1 MNKIKLICLFIY
13 IEYLNSK
20 QYKLKSVINKMKIA
34 VFDTE
39 TTGLPKTKIINYE
52 TLAHWPHVVQ
62 FSYIIYDTE
71 LKKIIKTVDF
81 VIRIPENINISDEAS
96 DIHGI
101 TNFISQTSQYKI
113 EDALLFF
120 SNDYL
125 NYGIDLIVGHNLS
138 FDINL
143 LKVELMREIGTII
156 DTKNKRQFSQLLDSL
171 NDMKVESPESPELP
185 NLYCTMQKTI
195 ELCNLKTKTRYGKEY
210 LKFPK
215 LSELHMKLFNSSPRN
230 LHNSLNDVL
239 ICLRCYYMLE
249 HKVDIIEIDSEI
261 KSLLSDL
268 I

>member
-1 MNKIKLICLFIY
+1 MNKIKLICLFEF

-20 QYKLKSVINKMKIA
+20 QFKLKSVINKMKIA
-34 VFDTE
+34 IFDTE
-39 TTGLPKTKIINYE
+39 TTGLPKSKIINE
-52 TLAHWPHVVQ
+52 LTLQLWPHIVQ

-71 LKKIIKTVDF
+71 LKKIIKTVDLI
-81 VIRIPENINISDEAS
+81 IRIPENINISDEVS

-113 EDALLFF
+113 EDALTHF
-120 SNDYL
+120 SKDYL

-138 FDINL
+138 FDINM
-143 LKVELMREIGTII
+143 LKVELMREIIK
-156 DTKNKRQFSQLLDSL
+156 DQNNYNKRMFLQLLESL
-171 NDMKVESPESPELP
+171 DDMKPDSQE
-185 NLYCTMQKTI
+185 LYCTMQKTI
-195 ELCNLKTKTRYGKEY
+195 ELCNLKAKTKYGKEY
-210 LKFPK
+210 IKFPK
-215 LSELHMKLFNSSPRN
+215 LNELHMKLFNSQPRN

-261 KSLLSDL
+261 KSLLIDL

>member
-1 MNKIKLICLFIY
+1 MNKIKLICLFEF

-20 QYKLKSVINKMKIA
+20 QFKLKSVINKMKIA
-34 VFDTE
+34 IFDTE
-39 TTGLPKTKIINYE
+39 TTGLPKSKIINE
-52 TLAHWPHVVQ
+52 LTLQLWPHIVQ

-71 LKKIIKTVDF
+71 LKKIIKTVDLI
-81 VIRIPENINISDEAS
+81 IRIPENINISDEVS

-113 EDALLFF
+113 EDALIHF

-138 FDINL
+138 FDINM
-143 LKVELMREIGTII
+143 LKVELMREISNGQNNLN
-156 DTKNKRQFSQLLDSL
+156 DKRIFLQLLEILD
-171 NDMKVESPESPELP
+171 DMKPESQE
-185 NLYCTMQKTI
+185 LYCTMQKTI
-195 ELCNLKTKTRYGKEY
+195 GLCNLKAKTKYGKEY
-210 LKFPK
+210 VKFPK
-215 LSELHMKLFNSSPRN
+215 LNELHMKLFNSSPRN

-261 KSLLSDL
+261 KSLLIDL

>member
-1 MNKIKLICLFIY
+1 MNKIKLICLFLY

-20 QYKLKSVINKMKIA
+20 QFKLKSVINKMKIA

-39 TTGLPKTKIINYE
+39 TTGLPKSKLINE
-52 TLAHWPHVVQ
+52 LTLHLWPYVVQ

-71 LKKIIKTVDF
+71 LKKIVKTVDL
-81 VIRIPENINISDEAS
+81 VIRIPENINISDEVS

-101 TNFISQTSQYKI
+101 TNFISQSSQHTI
-113 EDALLFF
+113 EDALTHF

-138 FDINL
+138 FDINM
-143 LKVELMREIGTII
+143 LKVELMREINK
-156 DTKNKRQFSQLLDSL
+156 DQNNLYNKRMFLQLLEALDCMNSDS
-171 NDMKVESPESPELP
+171 KE
-185 NLYCTMQKTI
+185 LYCTMQKTI
-195 ELCNLKTKTRYGKEY
+195 TLCNLKTVSRYGKEF

-215 LSELHMKLFNSSPRN
+215 LNELHIKLFNSSPRN

-249 HKVDIIEIDSEI
+249 YKVDIIEIDSKI
-261 KSLLSDL
+261 KSLLIDL

>member
-1 MNKIKLICLFIY
+1 MNKIKLICLINY
-13 IEYLNSK
+13 LEYLNSK
-20 QYKLKSVINKMKIA
+20 QYKLKSVFNIMKIA

-39 TTGLPKTKIINYE
+39 TTGLPKTKLLNDE
-52 TLAHWPHVVQ
+52 SLALWPHVVQ

-71 LKKIIKTVDF
+71 LQKIIKTVDF
-81 VIRIPENINISDEAS
+81 VIKIPNNINISDEVS

-101 TNFISQTSQYKI
+101 TNFISQNSQYKM
-113 EDALLFF
+113 ENALILF

-138 FDINL
+138 FDINM
-143 LKVELMREIGTII
+143 LKVELMREIGQVINT
-156 DTKNKRQFSQLLDSL
+156 TNKRQFSQLLDSL
-171 NDMKVESPESPELP
+171 NDMNQESQKSPESP
-185 NLYCTMQKTI
+185 NLYCTMLNSI
-195 ELCNLKTKTRYGKEY
+195 ELCNLKMKTKYGKEY

-249 HKVDIIEIDSEI
+249 HKVDIIEIDDEI
-261 KSLLSDL
+261 KSLLIDL

>member
-20 QYKLKSVINKMKIA
+20 QYKLKSVFNIMKIA

-39 TTGLPKTKIINYE
+39 TTGLPKTKLLNDE
-52 TLAHWPHVVQ
+52 SLALWPHVVQ

-71 LKKIIKTVDF
+71 LQKIIKTVDF
-81 VIRIPENINISDEAS
+81 VIKIPNNINISDEVS

-101 TNFISQTSQYKI
+101 TNFISQNSQYKI
-113 EDALLFF
+113 EDALLLF
-120 SNDYL
+120 SDDYL
-125 NYGIDLIVGHNLS
+125 NYGIDLIVGHNLE
-138 FDINL
+138 FDINM
-143 LKVELMREIGTII
+143 LKVELMREIGPIINTI
-156 DTKNKRQFSQLLDSL
+156 NKRKFSQLLESL
-171 NDMKVESPESPELP
+171 NDMNQESQKSPESP
-185 NLYCTMQKTI
+185 NLYCTMHNSI
-195 ELCNLKTKTRYGKEY
+195 ELCNLKMKTKYGKEY
-210 LKFPK
+210 LKFLK

-249 HKVDIIEIDSEI
+249 HKVDIIEIDDEI
-261 KSLLSDL
+261 KSLLIDL

>member
-1 MNKIKLICLFIY
+1 
-13 IEYLNSK
+13 
-20 QYKLKSVINKMKIA
+20 MKIA

-39 TTGLPKTKIINYE
+39 TTGLSKTKILNDE
-52 TLAHWPHVVQ
+52 TLVLWPHIVQ

-71 LKKIIKTVDF
+71 IKKIIKTVDF
-81 VIRIPENINISDEAS
+81 VIKIPENINISDEVS

-113 EDALLFF
+113 EDALSLF

-125 NYGIDLIVGHNLS
+125 NYGIDIIVGHNLS
-138 FDINL
+138 FDINM
-143 LKVELMREIGTII
+143 LKVELMREINPLMDKIPER
-156 DTKNKRQFSQLLDSL
+156 KFLQLLDSL
-171 NDMKVESPESPELP
+171 NDINKKSSESQEFP
-185 NLYCTMQKTI
+185 NLYCTMQKSI
-195 ELCNLKTKTRYGKEY
+195 ELCNLKMTTRYGKEY

-215 LSELHMKLFNSSPRN
+215 LSELHMKLFNSIPKN

-249 HKVDIIEIDSEI
+249 YKIDIIEIDSEI

>member
-1 MNKIKLICLFIY
+1 MICFSVY

-20 QYKLKSVINKMKIA
+20 QFKLKSVINKMKIA

-39 TTGLPKTKIINYE
+39 TTGLPKSKLINE
-52 TLAHWPHVVQ
+52 ITLQLWPHIVQ

-71 LKKIIKTVDF
+71 LHKIIKTVDL
-81 VIRIPENINISDEAS
+81 VIKIPENINISDEVS

-101 TNFISQTSQYKI
+101 TNFISQTSQHKI
-113 EDALLFF
+113 EDALIHF

-125 NYGIDLIVGHNLS
+125 NYNIDLIVGHNLS
-138 FDINL
+138 FDLNM
-143 LKVELMREIGTII
+143 LKVELMREINN
-156 DTKNKRQFSQLLDSL
+156 KNNLSPKRMFSQLLDNL
-171 NDMKVESPESPELP
+171 NDMKQDSSE
-185 NLYCTMQKTI
+185 LYCTMQKTI
-195 ELCNLKTKTRYGKEY
+195 ELCNLKTTTKYGKEY
-210 LKFPK
+210 VKFPK

-249 HKVDIIEIDSEI
+249 YKVDIIEINSEI
-261 KSLLSDL
+261 KSLLIDL

>member
-1 MNKIKLICLFIY
+1 MIYFSVY

-20 QYKLKSVINKMKIA
+20 QFKLKSVINKMKIA

-39 TTGLPKTKIINYE
+39 TTGLPKSKLINE
-52 TLAHWPHVVQ
+52 ITLQLWPYIVQ

-71 LKKIIKTVDF
+71 LQKIIKTVDL
-81 VIRIPENINISDEAS
+81 IIKIPENINISDEVS

-101 TNFISQTSQYKI
+101 TNFISQTSQHKI
-113 EDALLFF
+113 EDALVNF

-125 NYGIDLIVGHNLS
+125 NYNIDLIVGHNLS
-138 FDINL
+138 FDINM
-143 LKVELMREIGTII
+143 LKVELMREISNQNCLY
-156 DTKNKRQFSQLLDSL
+156 NKRMFLQLLENLHDLNQDS
-171 NDMKVESPESPELP
+171 KEI
-185 NLYCTMQKTI
+185 YCTMKKTV
-195 ELCNLKTKTRYGKEY
+195 ELCNIKTTSKYGKEY
-210 LKFPK
+210 VKFPK
-215 LSELHMKLFNSSPRN
+215 LNELHMKLFNSSPRN

-261 KSLLSDL
+261 KSLLIDL